1 MTGRAGD
8 MIGDP
13 APGSAALEADI
24 ARRLAAL
31 QAPAPR
37 GLGKWS
43 IRSMLALILM
53 IGACGAGFAFLPNH
67 LFDPEL
73 RRITYVLGVLAAW
86 RFGWWFNHARRSE
99 IFMRRKWPALRGRR
113 DTVWRSG
120 WRPRHLHVQMTTYH
134 EDPAITRHVMGAL
147 FAQIRQT
154 GIPTTIWIGSGA
166 RADEDVITAFAAEHG
181 TDLDA
186 EIVFIRQNR
195 PGKRMAI
202 GLVMR
207 AIIRTAPEP
216 DDLIVFM
223 DGDTVFGPQAL
234 ARSAAMFG
242 ADPELQALTTDEHV
256 VTYGPGW
263 MRRWLDLRFAQRR
276 LAMQSHVMSDRVL
289 TLTGR
294 MSMFRARLIC
304 NAGFVR
310 TIEADHLDHWLWGRF
325 RFLSGDDKSTWYY
338 LLRQGAKMGYV
349 PDACM
354 ITVERVSGSGTRR
367 MVANLRRWS
376 GNMLRNGSRALQLGP
391 RRVGPFIWWCV
402 LDQRIAIWT
411 MLFAPAL
418 ALIAAFVEP
427 GYLVGAALWVLT
439 SRLVLSLYLFR
450 HARRADM
457 SWPFLLYAN
466 QLVNACVKSWIQF
479 FLRKQAWANRQDQ
492 RAGDGRGWADRA
504 RAAVAGFQFV
514 TSMIVFLYAVAWLS
528 GRSGGF
534 GPF

>member
-1 MTGRAGD
+1 M
-8 MIGDP
+8 
-13 APGSAALEADI
+13 EADI
-24 ARRLAAL
+24 AGRLAAL
-31 QAPAPR
+31 AAPAPQ
-37 GLGKWS
+37 GLAKWS
-43 IRSMLALILM
+43 RRDALALIAIL
-53 IGACGAGFAFLPNH
+53 GALVAGLALLPNH

-73 RRITYVLGVLAAW
+73 LRITYLLGLLAVW

-99 IFMRRKWPALRGRR
+99 IFMRDRWPLLRDRR
-113 DTVWRSG
+113 DRVWRDG
-120 WRPRHLHVQMTTYH
+120 WRPPHLHIQMTTFH
-134 EDPAITRHVMGAL
+134 EEPAITRHVMGAL
-147 FAQIRQT
+147 FAQIRET
-154 GIPTTIWIGSGA
+154 GIPTTIWVGTGA
-166 RADEDVITAFAAEHG
+166 LADEEVISAFAADHG
-181 TDLDA
+181 GDLDA

-202 GLVMR
+202 GLIMR
-207 AIIRTAPEP
+207 AIIRTAPDP
-216 DDLIVFM
+216 DELIVFM

-242 ADPELQALTTDEHV
+242 ADPELQALTTDEAAI
-256 VTYGPGW
+256 TYGPGW

-294 MSMFRARLIC
+294 MSMFRAGAIC
-304 NAGFVR
+304 TEGFVR

-325 RFLSGDDKSTWYY
+325 RFLSGDDKSTWYH
-338 LLRQGAKMGYV
+338 LLRQQAKMGYV
-349 PDACM
+349 PDACVVT
-354 ITVERVSGSGTRR
+354 IERVTGSGAGR

-391 RRVGPFIWWCV
+391 RRVGPFIWWCL

-411 MLFAPAL
+411 MLVAPAL

-427 GYLVGAALWVLT
+427 GYLAGAALWVVL

-450 HARRADM
+450 YARQVDL

-466 QLVNACVKSWIQF
+466 QLVNACVKCWIQF
-479 FLRKQAWANRQDQ
+479 FLNKQAWANRQGQ
-492 RAGDGRGWADRA
+492 RTGQGRGWADRA
-504 RAAVAGFQFV
+504 RAGVAGFQFV
-514 TSMIVFLYAVAWLS
+514 TSVIVFLYAVAWLG
-528 GRSGGF
+528 GRTPGF